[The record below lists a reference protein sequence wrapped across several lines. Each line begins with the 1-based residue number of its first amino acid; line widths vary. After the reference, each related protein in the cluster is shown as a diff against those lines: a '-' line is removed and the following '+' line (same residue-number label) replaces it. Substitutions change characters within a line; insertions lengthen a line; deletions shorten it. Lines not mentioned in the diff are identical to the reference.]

1 MFRRQGKVAGA
12 PRCMEMEVI
21 NYKYSDRQL
30 VADKNIDEVLERT
43 WSRLGSNFEKR
54 GVLYG
59 PNNYSKLTEV
69 LKKSPFYVMDSP
81 KLTHTRPILIEANS
95 SLFFNFF

>member
-12 PRCMEMEVI
+12 PRCMGMEVI

-43 WSRLGSNFEKR
+43 WSRLGSNKAQNKTYAIR
-54 GVLYG
+54 
-59 PNNYSKLTEV
+59 
-69 LKKSPFYVMDSP
+69 
-81 KLTHTRPILIEANS
+81 
-95 SLFFNFF
+95 LFFRRRGEL